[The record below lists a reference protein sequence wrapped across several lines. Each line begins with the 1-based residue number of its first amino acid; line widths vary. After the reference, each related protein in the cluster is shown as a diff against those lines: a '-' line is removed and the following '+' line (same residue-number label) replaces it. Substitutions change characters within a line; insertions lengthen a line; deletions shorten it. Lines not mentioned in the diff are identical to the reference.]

1 MANNLSGIFP
11 PLMTPFTND
20 ELDLEK
26 LIRNINKYEGSQ
38 LSGYV
43 LFGSNGESV
52 FLTRE
57 EKIQIISAIREHT
70 KKILMAGTGSDSI
83 RETISITNEAA
94 EKGANYAL
102 IISPSFYK
110 SEMKHHSFL
119 NYYNRVAES
128 VMIPVII
135 YNVPKFTNV
144 NIETETIIELA
155 KHPNIAGL
163 KDSTENTARI
173 SEIVSKVPKSFKV
186 IVGTASVLYPG
197 LMAGAAGGILALA
210 NIAPNECLQ
219 IFIHYIAGKYKE
231 ALEIQ
236 NRMIPVNRAITTKF
250 GVAGLKAAMDLL
262 GYDGGNPR
270 MPLEPLNEAQIV
282 ELKIILR
289 KASLIEKEFPDEY
302 FHST

>member
-1 MANNLSGIFP
+1 MTDNLSGIFP
-11 PLMTPFTND
+11 PLTTTFTDD
-20 ELDLEK
+20 ELDLSK
-26 LIRNINKYEGSQ
+26 LIRNVKRYETREF
-38 LSGYV
+38 SGYV

-57 EKIQIISAIREHT
+57 EKLQIISAVREQT
-70 KKILMAGTGSDSI
+70 KKILIAGTGSDSI
-83 RETISITNEAA
+83 KDTISLTNEAA

-119 NYYNRVAES
+119 NYYIRVAES

-144 NIETETIIELA
+144 NIEPETILELA

-173 SEIVSKVPKSFKV
+173 SEIVAKVPKSFKV
-186 IVGTASVLYPG
+186 IVGTASALYPG
-197 LMAGAAGGILALA
+197 LMAGAVGGILALA
-210 NIAPNECLQ
+210 NIAPDECMQ
-219 IFIHYIAGKYKE
+219 IFIRYVEGKNKE

-250 GVAGLKAAMDLL
+250 GIAGLKAAMDLL
-262 GYDGGNPR
+262 GYEGGNPR
-270 MPLEPLNEAQIV
+270 LPLEPLNEAQIL
-282 ELKIILR
+282 ELKMNL
-289 KASLIEKEFPDEY
+289 KQASLIE
-302 FHST
+302 